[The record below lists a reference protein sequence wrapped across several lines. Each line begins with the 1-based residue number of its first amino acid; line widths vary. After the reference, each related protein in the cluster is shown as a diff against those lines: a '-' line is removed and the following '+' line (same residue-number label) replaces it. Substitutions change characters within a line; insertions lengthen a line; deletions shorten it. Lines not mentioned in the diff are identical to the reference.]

1 MKLARACWHEEL
13 SAAGVTGDELVFIDE
28 CAATTQMT
36 RSGGRCQGGRRLVA
50 AVPAGHWKVLTT
62 IAALTPQG
70 ILTAVTV
77 DAATDAAVFRRFVD
91 DVLVPALRPGQTV
104 VMDNLSSHK
113 AAGVREAIEA
123 AGCRLRYLP
132 PYSPDYNP
140 IENAIAKVKSCLKRL
155 AARTVETLG
164 LAIQQALASITRSDA
179 AGFFRH
185 AGYATTTS
193 EML

>member
-1 MKLARACWHEEL
+1 MKQARQSWHQEL
-13 SAAGVTGDELVFIDE
+13 VTAGISSDDLVFIDE

-36 RSGGRCQGGRRLVA
+36 RDRGRCQGGARLVMS
-50 AVPAGHWKVLTT
+50 VPAGHWKVLTT
-62 IAALTPQG
+62 IAALTCQG

-77 DAATDAAVFRRFVD
+77 NAATDAEVFRQFINEA
-91 DVLVPALRPGQTV
+91 LVPVLRPGQVV

-113 AAGVREAIEA
+113 VAGVREAIEEV
-123 AGCRLRYLP
+123 GCRLLYLP

-140 IENAIAKVKSCLKRL
+140 IENAIAKIKSHLKKL

-164 LAIQQALASITRSDA
+164 QAIQEALQTITRYDA

-185 AGYATTTS
+185 AGYAIA
-193 EML
+193 M